1 MTVFKL
7 QGVFM
12 VAKVILNPYS
22 NRWQASE
29 NWPLVEY
36 ELNKA
41 GILFDVSI
49 SSSGGGQVIE
59 LAAEAV
65 RKEYAPIIVAGG
77 DGTIGEVVNGMY
89 RGLKDT
95 KIPLVPLGIVPLGTA
110 NDLAHN
116 LKLPLDIPGAVA
128 AIAAGKT
135 KKLDVCQVNNRFF
148 VNNAAVGLEP
158 TVTVIQQKMKNVKG
172 TLRYLLATLRAI
184 NLNPK
189 WEAVLE
195 WDGGSYKGPIS
206 LVTVGNGAV
215 TGGLFYMTPHADPYD
230 GKLTFVYAYRKT
242 RWEMLKTLPR
252 TMKPGAGS
260 YVELPGVHEVNA
272 KWLKVRLETP
282 SPAHSDG
289 EIFDEAIKVLEYK
302 IYPGKLTIFSN

>member
-1 MTVFKL
+1 
-7 QGVFM
+7 M

-29 NWPLVEY
+29 NWPQVEF

-41 GILFDVSI
+41 GIPFDVSV
-49 SSSGGGQVIE
+49 SQNPGGQVIE

-77 DGTIGEVVNGMY
+77 DGTIGEVVNGMHL
-89 RGLKDT
+89 GVKD
-95 KIPLVPLGIVPLGTA
+95 KKLPLGPLGIIPLGTA

-116 LKLPLDIPGAVA
+116 LRLPLDIPGAVA
-128 AIAAGKT
+128 VIAAGKT
-135 KKLDVCQVNNRFF
+135 KEMDVCQVNKRLF
-148 VNNAAVGLEP
+148 VNNAAIGLEP
-158 TVTVIQQKMKNVKG
+158 TVTVIQQKMKKVKG

-184 NLNPK
+184 SLNPK
-189 WEAVLE
+189 WNAVLE
-195 WDGGSYKGPIS
+195 WDGGHYEGPIS

-215 TGGLFYMTPHADPYD
+215 TGGLFYMTPHADPCD
-230 GKLTFVYAYRKT
+230 GKLTFVHAYRRT

-260 YVELPGVHEVNA
+260 YVELPGVSEIHTR
-272 KWLKVRLETP
+272 WLKVKLETP
-282 SPAHSDG
+282 TPAHSDG
-289 EIFDEAIKVLEYK
+289 EIFDEAITNLEYK
-302 IYPGKLTIFSN
+302 IHPGMLNYFAPEGA

>member
-1 MTVFKL
+1 
-7 QGVFM
+7 M

-41 GILFDVSI
+41 GIKFDVSV
-49 SSSGGGQVIE
+49 SQNAGGQVIE

-65 RKEYAPIIVAGG
+65 RKEYTPIIVAGG
-77 DGTIGEVVNGMY
+77 DGTIGEAVNGMY
-89 RGLKDT
+89 LGSKDARV
-95 KIPLVPLGIVPLGTA
+95 PLGPLGIVPLGTA

-128 AIAAGKT
+128 TIAAGRT
-135 KKLDVCQVNNRFF
+135 KKLDVCQVNNRLF
-148 VNNAAVGLEP
+148 VNNAAIGLEP
-158 TVTVIQQKMKNVKG
+158 TVTVLQQKMKKVKG
-172 TLRYLLATLRAI
+172 TLRYLLATLQAI
-184 NLNPK
+184 SINPK
-189 WEAVLE
+189 WNAVLE
-195 WDGGSYKGPIS
+195 WDGGHYEGPIT
-206 LVTVGNGAV
+206 LVTIGNGAV

-230 GKLTFVYAYRKT
+230 GKLTFVYAFRKS

-289 EIFDEAIKVLEYK
+289 EIFDEAINELEYK
-302 IYPGKLTIFSN
+302 VHPGKLTIFTN